1 MSKQASK
8 KNDGVILKEK
18 SDQSNLQ
25 VRWDGSNMKS
35 TYANVCNVTSTR
47 EEMTLIF
54 GTNQA
59 WHTGQSELVVE
70 LTNRVILNPFAAK
83 RLLTLLSNVVT
94 EYEKRFG
101 ELKLEAADSK

>member
-83 RLLTLLSNVVT
+83 RSVILSIAGFI
-94 EYEKRFG
+94 Y
-101 ELKLEAADSK
+101 